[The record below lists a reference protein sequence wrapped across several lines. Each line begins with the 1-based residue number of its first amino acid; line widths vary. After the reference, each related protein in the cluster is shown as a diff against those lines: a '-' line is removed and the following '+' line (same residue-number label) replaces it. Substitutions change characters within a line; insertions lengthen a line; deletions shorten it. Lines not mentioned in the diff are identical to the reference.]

1 MIAAHARW
9 RKLFFLQSFFLAE
22 LFSCR
27 AVTIT
32 RSRNKGET
40 MSRWKKLFRA
50 GDAESL
56 PAADVTQFEPLA
68 RRRLSKMAYDYVR
81 SGGGDEIS
89 MRENRAGFER
99 LQLDPSVLVD
109 VSELDTRV
117 NIFGSVLESPIL
129 LAPVAY
135 HRLYHAEGEIGTA
148 RGANAAGAGMVISTF
163 TTTAID
169 EIARNTQQPIWF
181 QLYVQRDRE
190 FTKDMVQRA
199 VASGCK
205 AVCLTVD
212 TPVLGNRYGQLSF
225 GLPKGMECLHL
236 RGLELKSVV
245 FRQGPPGQKG
255 NEIQGHKTQR
265 GGIYDVLF
273 DPSFNWRDLEWL
285 RSVAGVPVLLKG
297 VLSAEDGRRAVERGA
312 DGVIVSNHG
321 GRNLDTV
328 PATID
333 ALPRVVDAV
342 AGRIPVMLD
351 SGIRRGTDVLM
362 ALALGAKAVFIGRP
376 YVYGLAAG
384 GARGVERVI
393 SILRDELERAMALTG
408 RRSIAEIDAS
418 VLRREQGAAGR
429 ALRTPAAG
437 V

>member
-1 MIAAHARW
+1 M
-9 RKLFFLQSFFLAE
+9 
-22 LFSCR
+22 
-27 AVTIT
+27 
-32 RSRNKGET
+32 G
-40 MSRWKKLFRA
+40 RWKKLFRSSS
-50 GDAESL
+50 DAIL
-56 PAADVTQFEPLA
+56 PTADVMRFEPLA
-68 RRRLSKMAYDYVR
+68 RRRLSQMAYDYVR

-99 LQLDPSVLVD
+99 LQLSPSVLVD
-109 VSELDTRV
+109 VSKIYTRV
-117 NIFGSVLESPIL
+117 NLFGGEFESPIL

-135 HRLYHAEGEIGTA
+135 HRLYHPEGEIGTA
-148 RGANAAGAGMVISTF
+148 RGASAAGTGFVISSF
-163 TTTAID
+163 TTTEID
-169 EIARNTQQPIWF
+169 EIARNTQRPIWF
-181 QLYVQRDRE
+181 LLYVQRDRG
-190 FTKDMVQRA
+190 FTKDMVERA

-225 GLPKGMECLHL
+225 GLPNELECVHL
-236 RGLELKSVV
+236 RGLALKT
-245 FRQGPPGQKG
+245 P
-255 NEIQGHKTQR
+255 ITGHKTQR
-265 GGIYDVLF
+265 STIYDVLF
-273 DPSFNWRDLEWL
+273 DPSFNWNDLEWL
-285 RSVAGVPVLLKG
+285 RSVAKVPVILKG

-333 ALPRVVDAV
+333 ALPRVVEAV

-351 SGIRRGTDVLM
+351 SGIRRGTDVLA

-384 GARGVERVI
+384 GAQGVERVI

-408 RRSIAEIDAS
+408 RRSIAEIDAT
-418 VLRREQGAAGR
+418 VLWGHGPAEKK
-429 ALRTPAAG
+429 ALRSPAAG
-437 V
+437 A

>member
-1 MIAAHARW
+1 
-9 RKLFFLQSFFLAE
+9 
-22 LFSCR
+22 
-27 AVTIT
+27 
-32 RSRNKGET
+32 
-40 MSRWKKLFRA
+40 MSRWKKFFRGSHEA
-50 GDAESL
+50 L
-56 PAADVTQFEPLA
+56 PTADVTQFEPLA

-99 LQLDPSVLVD
+99 LQLEPSVLVD
-109 VSELDTRV
+109 VSEIDTRV
-117 NIFGSVLESPIL
+117 NLFGSVLQSPIL

-135 HRLYHAEGEIGTA
+135 HRLYHAEGEVGTA
-148 RGANAAGAGMVISTF
+148 RGASAAGAGFVISTF
-163 TTTAID
+163 TTTSID

-205 AVCLTVD
+205 AVCVTVD

-225 GLPKGMECLHL
+225 GLPKEMECVHL
-236 RGLELKSVV
+236 RGLGLKSAV
-245 FRQGPPGQKG
+245 FDQRSQAAQVQAT
-255 NEIQGHKTQR
+255 QGHKTQR
-265 GGIYDVLF
+265 PSIYDPVF
-273 DPSFNWRDLEWL
+273 DPSFNWNDLEWL

-297 VLSAEDGRRAVERGA
+297 VLSAEDGRLAVSCGA

-376 YVYGLAAG
+376 YVYGLALG
-384 GARGVERVI
+384 GAKGVERVI

-408 RRSIAEIDAS
+408 RRSIAEIDGS
-418 VLRREQGAAGR
+418 VLRRAADAGAGK
-429 ALRTPAAG
+429 ALRSPAAG

>member
-1 MIAAHARW
+1 MRP
-9 RKLFFLQSFFLAE
+9 
-22 LFSCR
+22 
-27 AVTIT
+27 V
-32 RSRNKGET
+32 NKT
-40 MSRWKKLFRA
+40 
-50 GDAESL
+50 DESAKQEQLREVNL
-56 PAADVTQFEPLA
+56 PTADVTQFEALA
-68 RRRLSKMAYDYVR
+68 RKRLSKMAYDYVR
-81 SGGGDEIS
+81 SGGADEIS

-99 LQLDPSVLVD
+99 LRLSPSVLVD
-109 VSELDTRV
+109 VSEINTRV
-117 NIFGSVLESPIL
+117 NLFGGEFESPIL

-148 RGANAAGAGMVISTF
+148 RGASAAGAGFVVSTF

-169 EIARNTQQPIWF
+169 DIARNTQRPIWF
-181 QLYVQRDRE
+181 QLYVQRDRG

-225 GLPKGMECLHL
+225 GLPKELECVHL
-236 RGLELKSVV
+236 RGLTLS
-245 FRQGPPGQKG
+245 GPGVSQATQVQAT
-255 NEIQGHKTQR
+255 QGHKTQR
-265 GGIYDVLF
+265 SSIYDTLF
-273 DPSFNWRDLEWL
+273 DPSFNWNDLEWL
-285 RSVAGVPVLLKG
+285 RSVAGVPVILKG
-297 VLSAEDGRRAVERGA
+297 VLSAEDGRLAVSCGA

-333 ALPRVVDAV
+333 ALPRVVEAV

-351 SGIRRGTDVLM
+351 SGIRRGTDVLA

-376 YVYGLAAG
+376 YVYGLALG
-384 GARGVERVI
+384 GAKGVERVI

-408 RRSIAEIDAS
+408 RRSIEEIDAT
-418 VLRREQGAAGR
+418 VLWRNDNNVAASTR
-429 ALRTPAAG
+429 
-437 V
+437 

>member
-1 MIAAHARW
+1 MS
-9 RKLFFLQSFFLAE
+9 KL
-22 LFSCR
+22 
-27 AVTIT
+27 
-32 RSRNKGET
+32 
-40 MSRWKKLFRA
+40 KKFLFR
-50 GDAESL
+50 DSHESL
-56 PAADVTQFEPLA
+56 PTADVTQFEPLA

-99 LQLDPSVLVD
+99 LQLEPSVLVD
-109 VSELDTRV
+109 VSRIDTRV
-117 NIFGSVLESPIL
+117 NLFGSVLESPVL

-135 HRLYHAEGEIGTA
+135 HRLYHAEGEIATA
-148 RGANAAGAGMVISTF
+148 RGASAAGAGFVISTF
-163 TTTAID
+163 TTTSID

-181 QLYVQRDRE
+181 QLYVQRDRA

-205 AVCLTVD
+205 AVCVTVD

-225 GLPKGMECLHL
+225 GLPRGMECVHL
-236 RGLELKSVV
+236 RGL
-245 FRQGPPGQKG
+245 RAPGSAQATQSQATDLQAT
-255 NEIQGHKTQR
+255 QGHKTQR
-265 GGIYDVLF
+265 ANIYDALF
-273 DPSFNWRDLEWL
+273 DPSFNWNDLEWL

-297 VLSAEDGRRAVERGA
+297 VLSAEDGRLAVSCGA

-362 ALALGAKAVFIGRP
+362 ALALGAKAVFVGRP
-376 YVYGLAAG
+376 YVYGLAVG
-384 GARGVERVI
+384 GAKGVERVI
-393 SILRDELERAMALTG
+393 LILRDELERAMALTG

-418 VLRREQGAAGR
+418 VLRRAADAGAGK
-429 ALRTPAAG
+429 ALRSPAAG

>member
-1 MIAAHARW
+1 
-9 RKLFFLQSFFLAE
+9 
-22 LFSCR
+22 
-27 AVTIT
+27 
-32 RSRNKGET
+32 
-40 MSRWKKLFRA
+40 MSRWKKFFRNSHEA
-50 GDAESL
+50 L
-56 PAADVTQFEPLA
+56 PTADVTQFEPLA

-99 LQLDPSVLVD
+99 LQLEPSVLVD
-109 VSELDTRV
+109 VSEIDTRV
-117 NIFGSVLESPIL
+117 NLFGSVFESPIL

-135 HRLYHAEGEIGTA
+135 HRLYHAEGEVGTA
-148 RGANAAGAGMVISTF
+148 RGASAAGAGFVISTF
-163 TTTAID
+163 TTTEID
-169 EIARNTQQPIWF
+169 EIARNTRQPIWF

-205 AVCLTVD
+205 AVCVTVD

-225 GLPKGMECLHL
+225 GLPKGMECVHL
-236 RGLELKSVV
+236 RGLELKSPVT
-245 FRQGPPGQKG
+245 
-255 NEIQGHKTQR
+255 GHKTQR
-265 GGIYDVLF
+265 GSIYDVLF
-273 DPSFNWRDLEWL
+273 DPSFNWNDLEWL

-297 VLSAEDGRRAVERGA
+297 VLSAEDGKLAVSCGA

-342 AGRIPVMLD
+342 AGRIPVLLD

-384 GARGVERVI
+384 GAKGVERVI
-393 SILRDELERAMALTG
+393 LILRDELERAMALTG

-418 VLRREQGAAGR
+418 VLRRANNEAAGAGK
-429 ALRTPAAG
+429 ALRSPAAG